1 MCELQRHCS
10 RAFNTASGVMRP
22 MPIVQNLKGMFS
34 HQFELVRL
42 KPRESGHVTKVYTVV
57 YCSSDVVSPGIA
69 KHFRQ
74 GRQEDAH
81 EFLRYF
87 VDGLQKSCLQ
97 GCPRSLDPHSK
108 ATTVVHQ
115 IFGGY
120 HRSQGGG
127 ITSL

>member
-1 MCELQRHCS
+1 MAAIVWCMGCVCLHAGR
-10 RAFNTASGVMRP
+10 FLVTA
-22 MPIVQNLKGMFS
+22 
-34 HQFELVRL
+34 
-42 KPRESGHVTKVYTVV
+42 
-57 YCSSDVVSPGIA
+57 IA

-97 GCPRSLDPHSK
+97 GYPRSLDPHSK

-120 HRSQGGG
+120 HRSQGGDRREREG
-127 ITSL
+127 